1 MANTTVSIRERIK
14 TDTGWEW
21 SKRIPIPEGKL
32 NAAEAQRKGK
42 FNLVYTEGGR
52 KREPKVKGKTF
63 EAAVLAARAKQRHL
77 EDAADG
83 FTRPDPLKKVERK
96 KINEAI
102 DDRLRRVEISFDWQ
116 TLKAH
121 RQALRQFEKWMEKNH
136 PSCQF
141 VDQIDHDRVMSFR
154 NWLLKNGNEKKN
166 SKKKGNEKL
175 TADWKAA
182 RVNQFVRLT
191 LGRAP
196 GSGPIKKSDLGKM
209 KPNSPPEIYPKPRLD
224 AFFKACKPEQDLR
237 YRTLYE
243 PAFREE
249 ELMYLEKEDVLVEKQ
264 MLRVQSKT
272 RYDDDGSL
280 LYEYAAKA
288 GSEREVPISKEL
300 MQRIVKHMNDPA
312 HPDSRLVF
320 CTSSGMPE
328 THFWDKLQSIA
339 KRAGLGGFNL
349 KKFRAT
355 RATEWLRPKWL
366 GGFSYDIPTVKNL
379 LGHDKDG
386 DSIWSYVRNVENEVL
401 VAEMNKEKEKAAP
414 TQPSFSGKGV
424 VLVPSSDAVAIS
436 GVQAF

>member
-1 MANTTVSIRERIK
+1 M
-14 TDTGWEW
+14 
-21 SKRIPIPEGKL
+21 
-32 NAAEAQRKGK
+32 
-42 FNLVYTEGGR
+42 
-52 KREPKVKGKTF
+52 
-63 EAAVLAARAKQRHL
+63 KQQFLRPVRSSDNL

-96 KINEAI
+96 KISEAI

-272 RYDDDGSL
+272 RYDDDESL

-312 HPDSRLVF
+312 CNGSRSLLWIF
-320 CTSSGMPE
+320 S
-328 THFWDKLQSIA
+328 
-339 KRAGLGGFNL
+339 R
-349 KKFRAT
+349 KFRVLS
-355 RATEWLRPKWL
+355 RIPS
-366 GGFSYDIPTVKNL
+366 GSSFGFSTSFPVVTV
-379 LGHDKDG
+379 G
-386 DSIWSYVRNVENEVL
+386 
-401 VAEMNKEKEKAAP
+401 
-414 TQPSFSGKGV
+414 
-424 VLVPSSDAVAIS
+424 
-436 GVQAF
+436 

>member
-14 TDTGWEW
+14 TETGWEW

-32 NAAEAQRKGK
+32 DAAEAQRKGK

-96 KINEAI
+96 KISEAI
-102 DDRLRRVEISFDWQ
+102 VDRLRRVEISFDWK

-121 RQALRQFEKWMEKNH
+121 RQVLRQFEKWMEKNH
-136 PSCQF
+136 PNCQF
-141 VDQIDHDRVMSFR
+141 VDQIDHDHVMSFR

-166 SKKKGNEKL
+166 SRKKGNEKL

-243 PAFREE
+243 PAFRKE

-366 GGFSYDIPTVKNL
+366 GGFGYDIPTVKNL

-414 TQPSFSGKGV
+414 TQPSFSGKGL